1 MFNTKIMNKDLR
13 TELKKIATE
22 ILLLKDDAELE
33 MILKKVRDLY
43 EKVVILKNLN
53 NKQELLVN
61 EESNALEIVE
71 TDDREVVDV
80 KIDSSVN
87 KEIEE
92 EPSLEVKS
100 EVSEIENIVQDSE
113 QLHESNEKEVDKAPV
128 SLNDLF
134 VPTFDSIKDDMSQ
147 KAEFK
152 DTISLEETEKLF
164 ETKRGEPQ
172 QLSLNDKLVNSSIQ
186 IGLNDRIAFV
196 NKLFNFSQTEFNT
209 VLSKLNGC
217 SNKQEA
223 LHYIQYKVKPKY
235 NWKDKEELEERLIF
249 IIERKF
255 L

>member
-1 MFNTKIMNKDLR
+1 LFNTKIMNKDLR

-22 ILLLKDDAELE
+22 ILLLKDDVELDV
-33 MILKKVRDLY
+33 ILEKVRDLY
-43 EKVVILKNLN
+43 EKVVVLKNLN
-53 NKQELLVN
+53 NKQELLIN
-61 EESNALEIVE
+61 EESNALEITE
-71 TDDREVVDV
+71 TDDRNEVETN
-80 KIDSSVN
+80 IDSPVN
-87 KEIEE
+87 KEIKE
-92 EPSLEVKS
+92 EPALEVKN
-100 EVSEIENIVQDSE
+100 EVSEIDNKVQVSE
-113 QLHESNEKEVDKAPV
+113 HLHEPIEKEIEKAPV

-134 VPTFDSIKDDMSQ
+134 VPTFDSIKEDMSQ

-164 ETKRGEPQ
+164 ETKRGESQ

-209 VLSKLNGC
+209 VLSKLNAC
-217 SNKQEA
+217 NNKQEA

-235 NWKDKEELEERLIF
+235 NWNDLEELEERLII

>member
-1 MFNTKIMNKDLR
+1 
-13 TELKKIATE
+13 
-22 ILLLKDDAELE
+22 
-33 MILKKVRDLY
+33 
-43 EKVVILKNLN
+43 
-53 NKQELLVN
+53 
-61 EESNALEIVE
+61 
-71 TDDREVVDV
+71 
-80 KIDSSVN
+80 
-87 KEIEE
+87 
-92 EPSLEVKS
+92 
-100 EVSEIENIVQDSE
+100 
-113 QLHESNEKEVDKAPV
+113 
-128 SLNDLF
+128 
-134 VPTFDSIKDDMSQ
+134 MSQ

-164 ETKRGEPQ
+164 ETRRGESQ

-209 VLSKLNGC
+209 VLSKLNTY

-235 NWKDKEELEERLIF
+235 DWKDKEELEERFIL